1 MAGEAGTV
9 TVPHGRAVAE
19 AVRDVIRQVKAD
31 DPMAPVTVAVHS
43 AWAGLSLRRLLASGA
58 LGPVAGSRPGLVN
71 VAFITIARVAELL
84 GAPTLARAGKR
95 PLPAA
100 VRTEAVRGALQ
111 AEPGMFAHAARHPST
126 VLALDRT
133 YDELR
138 RCPQAAVDAL
148 TASGQRAAEV
158 VRICRSAR
166 SRLAAWY
173 DETDLAEAAV
183 AALESGAAEP
193 AVAELGHVVT
203 AGLEPL
209 PPALARMVSALAVR
223 QPDAP
228 TIIATA
234 DGLPDNPAAAATAV
248 ITCPD
253 PDEEVRAVV
262 RRIARGLDAGMP
274 LHRMAV
280 LYPHDS
286 YAQVIHQQLTGS
298 GIPFSGP
305 GIRRLSDTPAGAAL
319 SGLLDMADG
328 ELRRNEVMDWLA
340 SAPILDTD
348 GNLVPSTAWDRVS
361 KVAGVVGGMEQW
373 DSRLEAFAAAS
384 TQRADDFEAGGSG
397 DGGEEW
403 KAAAA
408 RRDADLAGGLRT
420 FVNELIERI
429 TVGLPT
435 DAPWGEW
442 CAWACTTLERYLG
455 SAFKHSA
462 WPDTEQEAFVSVL
475 EALQSLAALDELG
488 QTADVSAFRSAA
500 AQALQTPAGRV
511 GRFGDGVLVGP
522 LHQGR
527 GLDRDA
533 VWVVGMS
540 EGYIPGAGGA
550 AGVVLEEDRVS
561 ALEASPPAPGTR
573 PLETRQTR
581 QRRQAASL
589 EAALAAAGVTRS
601 LSWSRSELR
610 SARPHLPSRWLLAA
624 ASSMTGRWIGLDDLA
639 DLSQADGDERFTRVV
654 SFASGLASVGELE
667 APASLHDRDVAELSR
682 WVNGDGGRLEQH
694 PIAHEGPAAAYAATA
709 AERNA
714 GFSAFSGKIDP
725 SRLVMRRRHSATK
738 LETWA
743 ACPFRWFLGEAL
755 RLSHDEPPEDLIQIS
770 PRDKGLL
777 VHEILEHYI
786 RAVLD
791 GEPRTLETAS
801 RIAAEV
807 FAQFEAKGVTGKS
820 LLWHYDREVIRRE
833 LETFVAK
840 DELEPIAAELSFGR
854 GPNDNPPVEIEVNG
868 ERIPFSGSAD
878 RVDRD
883 GRGLVVTDY
892 KTGGSDSFAG
902 LKDDPVLRGTKLQ
915 LHIYARAAR
924 QVHGDEST
932 PVKARYWFVSERG
945 KFDEAAVDLDRD
957 APRFDEA
964 LRVITDG
971 IKQGLFPARPGE
983 DGFYGFEN
991 CGYCDFRKLCPVD
1004 RDRRWERTRSDPALR
1019 AYRALAEPDAD
1030 GEGDA

>member
-1 MAGEAGTV
+1 MGGEATTT

-43 AWAGLSLRRLLASGA
+43 AWAGLSLRRLLASGS
-58 LGPVAGSRPGLVN
+58 LGPVAGARPGLVN
-71 VAFITIARVAELL
+71 VSFITIARVAELL
-84 GAPTLARAGKR
+84 GAPTLARAGRR

-111 AEPGMFAHAARHPST
+111 AEPGMFSHAARHPST

-133 YDELR
+133 YEELR
-138 RCPQAAVDAL
+138 RCPDAAVDAL
-148 TASGQRAAEV
+148 IAAGQRAAEV

-166 SRLAAWY
+166 ARLAGWY

-183 AALESGAAEP
+183 AALESGGATA
-193 AVAELGHVVT
+193 AVAELGHVVA

-209 PPALARMVSALAVR
+209 PPALFRMVAGLSEL
-223 QPDAP
+223 QPQAP
-228 TIIATA
+228 TVIATA
-234 DGLPDNPAAAATAV
+234 EGPADNPAAQATAV

-262 RRIARGLDAGMP
+262 RRIAGQIDAGVA
-274 LHRMAV
+274 LHRMAI
-280 LYPHDS
+280 LYPNES
-286 YAQVIHQQLTGS
+286 YAQVIHQQLAGA
-298 GIPFSGP
+298 GLPFSGP

-319 SGLLDMADG
+319 AGLLEMAEGD
-328 ELRRNEVMDWLA
+328 LRRNEVMDWLA

-348 GNLVPSTAWDRVS
+348 GQLVPSTAWDRVS

-373 DSRLEAFAAAS
+373 DARLEAFASAS
-384 TQRADDFEAGGSG
+384 MQRADEFEGGG
-397 DGGEEW
+397 EGGEEW

-408 RRDADLAGGLRT
+408 RRDAELAAGLRT
-420 FVNELIERI
+420 FVSELIERL
-429 TVGLPT
+429 TVGLPG
-435 DAPWGEW
+435 DAPWSDW
-442 CAWACTTLERYLG
+442 CAWACATLERYLG
-455 SAFKHSA
+455 SAFKHGA
-462 WPDTEQEAFVSVL
+462 WPDSEQEAFVSVL
-475 EALQSLAALDELG
+475 EALQSLVALDELG
-488 QTADVSAFRSAA
+488 HSADISAFRSAA
-500 AQALQTPAGRV
+500 AQALQSPAGRV

-527 GLDRDA
+527 GLDLDA

-540 EGYIPGAGGA
+540 EGYMPGTGGAG
-550 AGVVLEEDRVS
+550 GVVLEEDRAS
-561 ALEASPPAPGTR
+561 ALEAAPPPAGTR
-573 PLETRQTR
+573 TLETRHTR

-589 EAALAAAGVTRS
+589 EAALAAAGASRT

-624 ASSMTGRWIGLDDLA
+624 ASAMTDRWVGLEDL
-639 DLSQADGDERFTRVV
+639 LQLCQPEGDPRFTSVV
-654 SFASGLASVGELE
+654 SFASGLSSVGDRE

-682 WVNGDGGRLEQH
+682 WVNGRGGRLEQH

-709 AERNA
+709 TERNS
-714 GFSAFSGKIDP
+714 GFSAFSGRVDP

-770 PRDKGLL
+770 ARDKGLL
-777 VHEILEHYI
+777 VHEILEDYI
-786 RAVLD
+786 RAVLA
-791 GEPRTLETAS
+791 GEPRSLETAL
-801 RIAAEV
+801 RIATEA
-807 FAQFEAKGVTGKS
+807 FARYEAKGVTGKS

-833 LETFVAK
+833 LETFVSR
-840 DELEPIAAELSFGR
+840 DHLEPIAAELSFGR
-854 GPNDNPPVEIEVNG
+854 GPNDNPPVEIDVNG

-924 QVHGDEST
+924 QVHGDEHT
-932 PVKARYWFVSERG
+932 PVKARYWFVSEKG

-964 LRVITDG
+964 LQVITDG

-1019 AYRALAEPDAD
+1019 AYRELAEPDVEDEA
-1030 GEGDA
+1030 GAQ